1 MKADT
6 AVLKFNPPPKAFLL
20 NCTCIMS
27 AKASHTAPLLVM
39 NLDLLNH

>member
-6 AVLKFNPPPKAFLL
+6 AILKFNPQPKAFFV
-20 NCTCIMS
+20 TCITSMR
-27 AKASHTAPLLVM
+27 ATASHTAPLLVM